1 MADDQKFISDLQS
14 GSADV
19 RFAAWRAAG
28 EVTPGVLPQVGKLAA
43 SPTPGIAKAAREALT
58 TMTHAV
64 GKDPSTPNRAGVVK
78 GLLELSG
85 ASYALDV
92 RAHALRLLSGIAGD
106 DAIPV
111 IAKLMTSPELREEAI
126 YCLERIPT
134 AAAIAAIAASYT
146 GAKDEFKPRIL
157 AALGHRRAAE
167 GLPLCLEAMKSTNAE
182 LALAGLKAYGRIG
195 KKPAVAPRIPDA
207 KTLTP
212 WQATEHADSLLRY
225 ADAQARAGNPAEAM
239 RIYKTALDRSE
250 EHYQCAAVIGLA
262 KLGTAD
268 AAAAIL
274 PKLKSANARVRITAR
289 HAWQSMARA

>member
-1 MADDQKFISDLQS
+1 MADDQKFLSDLQS

-28 EVTPGVLPQVGKLAA
+28 TISPAVIPQVGKLAA
-43 SPTPGIAKAAREALT
+43 SDTPGIAKAAREALT

-64 GKDPSTPNRAGVVK
+64 GTDPAAPQRAGVVQ
-78 GLLELSG
+78 GLLVLSG
-85 ASYALDV
+85 APYALDV

-111 IAKLMTSPELREEAI
+111 IAKLMSSPELREEAI

-134 AAAIAAIAASYT
+134 AAAVTAIAASYA

-157 AALGHRRAAE
+157 AALGHRRAAD
-167 GLPLCLEAMKSTNAE
+167 GLPLCVEAMKSPNAE

-195 KKPAVAPRIPDA
+195 KKPAVAPRIPDT
-207 KTLTP
+207 KTLAP
-212 WQATEHADSLLRY
+212 WQATEHADSLLRW
-225 ADAQARAGNPAEAM
+225 ADAQARAGNAADAM
-239 RIYKTALDRSE
+239 RIYEVTLDRGE

-274 PKLKSANARVRITAR
+274 PKLKSANARVRITAQQ
-289 HAWQSMARA
+289 AWQSMAKA

>member
-14 GSADV
+14 SSADV

-28 EVTPGVLPQVGKLAA
+28 EASPAVIPQVGKLAA
-43 SPTPGIAKAAREALT
+43 STTPGIAKAAREALT

-64 GKDPSTPNRAGVVK
+64 GKDPAAPNRAGVVK
-78 GLLELSG
+78 GLLELTG

-92 RAHALRLLSGIAGD
+92 RAHALRLLSGVAGD
-106 DAIPV
+106 DAIPA
-111 IAKLMTSPELREEAI
+111 IAKLMPSAELREEAI

-134 AAAIAAIAASYT
+134 QAAIAAITASYP
-146 GAKDEFKPRIL
+146 GAAAEFKPRIL
-157 AALGHRRAAE
+157 AALGHRRAPE
-167 GLPLCLEAMKSTNAE
+167 GLPLCVEAMKSPNAE
-182 LALAGLKAYGRIG
+182 LAIAGLKAYGRIG
-195 KKPAVAPRIPDA
+195 KKPAVAPRIPDV

-212 WQATEHADSLLRY
+212 WQATEHTDSLLRY
-225 ADAQARAGNPAEAM
+225 ADAQAAAGNAAEAM
-239 RIYKTALDRSE
+239 RIYKTALDRTE

-274 PKLKSANARVRITAR
+274 PKLKSANSRVRITAQQ
-289 HAWQSMARA
+289 AWQSMAKA

>member
-1 MADDQKFISDLQS
+1 MADDQKFISELQS
-14 GSADV
+14 SNAEV

-28 EVTPGVLPQVGKLAA
+28 EVTPGVISDVGKLAA
-43 SPTPGIAKAAREALT
+43 STTPGIAKAAREALT

-64 GKDPSTPNRAGVVK
+64 GKDPSAPKRPGVVK
-78 GLLELSG
+78 GLIELTG

-106 DAIPV
+106 DAIPA
-111 IAKLMTSPELREEAI
+111 IAKLMASPELREEAV

-134 AAAIAAIAASYT
+134 AAATAAIVDSYA

-167 GLPLCLEAMKSTNAE
+167 GLPLCVEAMKSPSAE

-195 KKPAVAPRIPDA
+195 KKPTVAARIPDVKA
-207 KTLTP
+207 LTP

-225 ADAQARAGNPAEAM
+225 ADLQAKAGNAVEAM
-239 RIYKTALDRSE
+239 RLYKTALDRSE

-274 PKLKSANARVRITAR
+274 LKLKSGNTRVRITAQQ
-289 HAWQSMARA
+289 AWLSMARA

>member
-14 GSADV
+14 GNADV
-19 RFAAWRAAG
+19 RFAAWRIAG
-28 EVTPGVLPQVGKLAA
+28 DVTPAVIPQVGKLAS

-64 GKDPSTPNRAGVVK
+64 GKDPAAPNRAGVVK
-78 GLLELSG
+78 GLLELTG

-106 DAIPV
+106 DSVPA
-111 IAKLMTSPELREEAI
+111 IAKLMTSPDLHEEAI

-134 AAAIAAIAASYT
+134 AAAIAAIGAAYKN
-146 GAKDEFKPRIL
+146 AKEDFKPRIL

-167 GLPLCLEAMKSTNAE
+167 GLPLCVDAMKSANAE

-195 KKPAVAPRIPDA
+195 KKPAVAPLIPDV

-225 ADAQARAGNPAEAM
+225 ADSQALAGNAAEAM
-239 RIYKTALDRSE
+239 RLYKTALDRSE
-250 EHYQCAAVIGLA
+250 EHYQCAGVIGLA

-274 PKLKSANARVRITAR
+274 PKLKSANARVRITAQQS
-289 HAWQSMARA
+289 WQAMSKA

>member
-14 GSADV
+14 SSADV

-28 EVTPGVLPQVGKLAA
+28 EVTPAVIPQVGKLAA
-43 SPTPGIAKAAREALT
+43 STTPGIAKAAREALT
-58 TMTHAV
+58 TLTHAV
-64 GKDPSTPNRAGVVK
+64 GKDPAAPNRAGVVK
-78 GLLELSG
+78 GLIELTG

-106 DAIPV
+106 DAIPA
-111 IAKLMTSPELREEAI
+111 IAKHMTSPELREEAI

-134 AAAIAAIAASYT
+134 AGAIAAIAASYA
-146 GAKDEFKPRIL
+146 GAKDDFKPRIL

-167 GLPLCLEAMKSTNAE
+167 GVPLCVQAMQSANAE

-195 KKPAVAPRIPDA
+195 QKPAAAARIPDA
-207 KTLTP
+207 KALAP

-225 ADAQARAGNPAEAM
+225 ADAQAKAGNAVEAM
-239 RIYKTALDRSE
+239 RLYQAALNRSE

-262 KLGTAD
+262 KLGTAE
-268 AAAAIL
+268 AAAALL
-274 PKLKSANARVRITAR
+274 PKLKSANARVRITAQQ
-289 HAWQSMARA
+289 AWQSMAKV